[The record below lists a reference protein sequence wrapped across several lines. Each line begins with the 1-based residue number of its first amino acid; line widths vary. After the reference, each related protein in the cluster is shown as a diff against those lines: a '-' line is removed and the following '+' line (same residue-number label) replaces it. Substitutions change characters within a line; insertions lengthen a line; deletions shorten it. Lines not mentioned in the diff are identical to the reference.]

1 MALFTD
7 QAADQD
13 TVRSA
18 GQSAGQISRAKFF
31 RHYWR
36 KKPFLFRKAA
46 LDSLDELV
54 SCVTEDELLRLASV
68 EIVESRMV
76 SSDYKL
82 TLGPF
87 NQATVPDGSLL
98 MIQGLEQHLGEINQ
112 LLLNEFTFLPRWRI
126 EDVMATL
133 GHTGANCGAHFDRYD
148 VFLVQ
153 VKGSKH
159 WQMDSGGHREHHLD
173 PESDIRILNRFAP
186 VTTEIA
192 DPGDV
197 LYIPPGSGHLGTAAG
212 QSITLSIGIRN
223 PTMPELISDLADMLI
238 DGTEIAEIDGT
249 EIDSTNTDRTLVGS
263 RNVNSTLDDD
273 LQSPEG
279 GISSA
284 DLVNLQSKLADI
296 MLNSELIAHWYGKYM
311 TQPREP
317 ELLPAEKSLTRSQV
331 SDLISGPMR
340 IACTLPTR
348 LTYIES
354 SEIESNEN
362 ENNENESNEIAKEKR
377 LTVFVNGAALSAPP
391 KVLRW
396 LQPLCHNRQINSD
409 QISNGDQDLDLLQ
422 SLFNNGAIEIV
433 NLETAEE
440 K

>member
-7 QAADQD
+7 QGADQD

-18 GQSAGQISRAKFF
+18 GQISRSEFF
-31 RHYWR
+31 ERYWR
-36 KKPFLFRKAA
+36 KKPFLFREAC
-46 LDSLDELV
+46 LNSLDELV
-54 SCVTEDELLRLASV
+54 SRVTEDELLNLASH

-87 NQATVPDGSLL
+87 DQETVPDGSLL
-98 MIQGLEQHLGEINQ
+98 MIQGLEQYLGEINQ
-112 LLLNEFTFLPRWRI
+112 LLRNEFTFLPRWRI

-173 PESDIRILNRFAP
+173 PDSDIRILNRFAP

-192 DPGDV
+192 EPGDV

-238 DGTEIAEIDGT
+238 DGTAIDGT
-249 EIDSTNTDRTLVGS
+249 NTDPTLVGN
-263 RNVNSTLDDD
+263 RNVNSTLDDE

-279 GISSA
+279 GISST
-284 DLVNLQSKLADI
+284 DLVNLQSKLANI
-296 MLNSELIAHWYGKYM
+296 ILNSELIAHWYGKYM
-311 TQPREP
+311 TQLREP

-354 SEIESNEN
+354 NEIESSEI
-362 ENNENESNEIAKEKR
+362 ESNEIAKEKR
-377 LTVFVNGAALSAPP
+377 LTVFVNGAALGARAE
-391 KVLRW
+391 VLRW

-409 QISNGDQDLDLLQ
+409 QISNGDHDMDLLQ

-440 K
+440 NE